1 MKISTMIKKLKRY
14 KKSNGDIEIY
24 TDEEAKY
31 KVKNVNAHCIY
42 GKGDVFKSSYLVIY
56 SSSK

>member
-1 MKISTMIKKLKRY
+1 MKISTMIKKLNRY
-14 KKSNGDIEIY
+14 KKECGDIEIF

-31 KVKNVNAHCIY
+31 KTKNVNAHCIY
-42 GKGDVFKSSYLVIY
+42 GKGDKLQKSYLVIY